1 METLLTA
8 NDIRV
13 EFDTL
18 VAVCDI
24 SFDLSAGQLLGLVG
38 PNGAGKT
45 TLLRVLAGLHVPT
58 RGSAE
63 ILGKPVLGAHDIVRH
78 HVGFAPDTPPA
89 YEELTVDQF
98 LQFIAG
104 SYWLDRSESAER
116 IDFWL
121 EQLWLTD
128 KREAKIK
135 TLSRGMR
142 QRVTL
147 ARTFIPRPHVLL
159 LDEPLSGLDPAGRVQ
174 LRGVLQMLRQQGC
187 AMIVSSHILADLEE
201 VASHV
206 AIIEHGSVLQWSD
219 TASLR
224 QEDTHRRVYE
234 LTTLEHDPAHRDR
247 LEAIAG
253 VTNLDANTRVY
264 RFEYNSAD
272 AEAAKLLQGL
282 VASGMT
288 VVAFRPIKTTLED
301 AYLKAGVK
309 QVD

>member
-1 METLLTA
+1 MDTLLA
-8 NDIRV
+8 ASDIRV
-13 EFDTL
+13 EFDKL
-18 VAVCDI
+18 VAVRDI
-24 SFDLSAGQLLGLVG
+24 SFELSAGQLLGLVG

-58 RGSAE
+58 RGAAW
-63 ILGKPVLGAHDIVRH
+63 IMGTPVLNAHDVVRQ

-89 YEELTVDQF
+89 YEELTINQF
-98 LQFIAG
+98 LLFIAG
-104 SYWLDRSESAER
+104 SYRLDQSESAER

-128 KREAKIK
+128 KRDTKIK
-135 TLSRGMR
+135 NLSRGMR

-159 LDEPLSGLDPAGRVQ
+159 LDETLAGLDPAGRVQ
-174 LRGVLQMLRQQGC
+174 LRGVLQMLRKQGC

-201 VASHV
+201 VATHI

-219 TASLR
+219 TAALR
-224 QEDTHRRVYE
+224 HEDAHRRVYE
-234 LTTLEHDPAHRDR
+234 LTTVDHDPRHRELIAR
-247 LEAIAG
+247 TAG
-253 VTNLDANTRVY
+253 VSDLDANARVY
-264 RFEYNSAD
+264 RFEFDAD
-272 AEAAKLLQGL
+272 EEEAAKLLRDL
-282 VASGMT
+282 VQTGMPI
-288 VVAFRPIKTTLED
+288 VAFRPIETTLED

>member
-8 NDIRV
+8 SDIRV
-13 EFDTL
+13 EFDKL
-18 VAVCDI
+18 VAVRDI
-24 SFDLSAGQLLGLVG
+24 SFELTAGQLLGLVG

-58 RGSAE
+58 RGSAQV
-63 ILGKPVLGAHDIVRH
+63 LGKPVLASHDIVRH
-78 HVGFAPDTPPA
+78 HIGFAPDTPPV
-89 YEELTVDQF
+89 YEEITTEQF

-104 SYWLDRSESAER
+104 TYLLDRSESAER

-128 KREAKIK
+128 KRDTKIK
-135 TLSRGMR
+135 KLSRGMR

-159 LDEPLSGLDPAGRVQ
+159 LDEPLAGLDPAGRVQ
-174 LRGVLQMLRQQGC
+174 LRGVLQMLRAQGC

-201 VASHV
+201 VATHI
-206 AIIEHGSVLQWSD
+206 AIIEQGRVLRWSD
-219 TASLR
+219 TASMR
-224 QEDTHRRVYE
+224 QEDTHRRMYE
-234 LTTLEHDPAHRDR
+234 LTTLEHDPTHRDILANLTR
-247 LEAIAG
+247 
-253 VTNLDANTRVY
+253 VTNLLVDTRVY
-264 RFEYNSAD
+264 RFEYEAD
-272 AEAAKLLQGL
+272 DDQAAKLLQHL
-282 VASGMT
+282 VTSGMDI
-288 VVAFRPIKTTLED
+288 VAFRPIKTTLED